1 MKPEQT
7 LHHNLVNIERGKLE
21 MLTIGQTASFA
32 KTVTE
37 ADISAFAGITGDFN
51 SIHINEQEAQKSVF
65 GRRVAHGML
74 SASFISTVIGMYL
87 PGKGTIYLS
96 QNLQFVSPVFVGD
109 TITAQV
115 TVIELINEKKG
126 IYKLK
131 TQCINQ
137 AGTPVIDGEAVVKY
151 TN

>member
-1 MKPEQT
+1 
-7 LHHNLVNIERGKLE
+7 

-37 ADISAFAGITGDFN
+37 ADISSFAGVSGDFN
-51 SIHINEQEAQKSVF
+51 PIHIDEQEAQKSIF
-65 GRRVAHGML
+65 GRRIAHGML

-87 PGKGTIYLS
+87 PGRGTIYLS
-96 QNLQFVSPVFVGD
+96 QSLQFVGPVFIGD

-115 TVIELINEKKG
+115 TVAEIINENKG

-137 AGTPVIDGEAVVKY
+137 EGKPVIDGEAVVKY